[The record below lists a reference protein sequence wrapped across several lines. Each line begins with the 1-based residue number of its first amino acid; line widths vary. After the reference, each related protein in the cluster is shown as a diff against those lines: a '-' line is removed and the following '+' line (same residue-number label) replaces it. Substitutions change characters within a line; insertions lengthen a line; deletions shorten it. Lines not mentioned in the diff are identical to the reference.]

1 VHHINLHL
9 QASDLPFAFRAS
21 VFSPSESL
29 LFISFY
35 SFSLIRSLIFQ
46 ITVEL
51 QLSGLIGKA
60 SHPDMQKTR
69 IIGFSFKIGY
79 LNSLKFGCYYLQ
91 YALRLNLSKT
101 PDLNLEATTLY
112 CT

>member
-1 VHHINLHL
+1 
-9 QASDLPFAFRAS
+9 
-21 VFSPSESL
+21 
-29 LFISFY
+29 
-35 SFSLIRSLIFQ
+35 
-46 ITVEL
+46 
-51 QLSGLIGKA
+51 
-60 SHPDMQKTR
+60 MQKTR